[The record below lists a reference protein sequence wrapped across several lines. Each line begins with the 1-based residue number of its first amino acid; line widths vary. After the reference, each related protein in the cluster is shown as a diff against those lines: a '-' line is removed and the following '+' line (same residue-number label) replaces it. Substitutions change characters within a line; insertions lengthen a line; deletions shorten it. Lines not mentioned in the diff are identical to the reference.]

1 MLSGMEIVHVS
12 RLLAQRETLKTE
24 GKMELVSGLTYHV
37 LEQSL
42 PETESPIGNVIG
54 PTTHRWTTDFFHHHS
69 EQVDKRTDL

>member
-12 RLLAQRETLKTE
+12 RLLAQRETSLKTE
-24 GKMELVSGLTYHV
+24 GKMELVSGLTYRV

-54 PTTHRWTTDFFHHHS
+54 PTTHRWTTDGMIC
-69 EQVDKRTDL
+69 